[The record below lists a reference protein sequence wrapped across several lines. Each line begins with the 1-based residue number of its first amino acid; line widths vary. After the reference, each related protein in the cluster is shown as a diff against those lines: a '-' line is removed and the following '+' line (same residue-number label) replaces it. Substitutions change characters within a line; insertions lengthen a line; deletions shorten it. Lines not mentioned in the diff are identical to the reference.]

1 MLPLP
6 DDGTR
11 WLGVREENQPPR
23 DDYMLGAQK
32 HWQRIQ
38 ELEARVRELEAA
50 DRDWEHRYALT
61 KDERDRAE
69 ATVGRLRGLVI
80 RLTKAIGH
88 SPTCP
93 QAVTRCNCG
102 KAQEI
107 VAAHAEGAYVVRDA
121 ALAEAEG
128 E

>member
-1 MLPLP
+1 M
-6 DDGTR
+6 DDAEEE
-11 WLGVREENQPPR
+11 VRACR
-23 DDYMLGAQK
+23 
-32 HWQRIQ
+32 HC
-38 ELEARVRELEAA
+38 
-50 DRDWEHRYALT
+50 
-61 KDERDRAE
+61 DRAE

-121 ALAEAEG
+121 ALAEAQG
-128 E
+128 EVSEKETS